1 MRSCKRVVIDSTTV
15 EAKRGGEEVGYD
27 GFKHRKGTKIHVIV
41 DEESKPIAVAISP
54 GNIHDS
60 KMFNLTIR

>member
-1 MRSCKRVVIDSTTV
+1 MMDSSIG
-15 EAKRGGEEVGYD
+15 RGT
-27 GFKHRKGTKIHVIV
+27 RIHVIV
-41 DEESKPIAVAISP
+41 DEESKPIAVALSP

>member
-1 MRSCKRVVIDSTTV
+1 V
-15 EAKRGGEEVGYD
+15 EAKGGEEIGYD
-27 GFKHRKGTKIHVIV
+27 GFKHRKGTKVHVIV
-41 DEESKPIAVAISP
+41 DEGSKPIAVAISP